1 MRDPTEGEGHS
12 EATGDRL
19 TTTNTVVQSNFTLA
33 TAPGERPETTQI
45 AAITMIVGDLLMATD
60 SRRGAD
66 RPEVQAMAPGTR
78 AAAVIY
84 ANGYD
89 PKDGTLAAIEL
100 HGSATP
106 VLHQSEPRAL
116 PSL

>member
-1 MRDPTEGEGHS
+1 M
-12 EATGDRL
+12 
-19 TTTNTVVQSNFTLA
+19 QSNFTLT

-45 AAITMIVGDLLMATD
+45 AAITMIVGGVLTALKF
-60 SRRGAD
+60 RRW
-66 RPEVQAMAPGTR
+66 PPGTR

-100 HGSATP
+100 HERATP
-106 VLHQSEPRAL
+106 VLHHSEPRAL